1 MTIIIKEI
9 SIRATIERTGSTS
22 ASDDRKLL
30 RMKKDMMREVRE
42 MLRNEKLRKAER

>member
-22 ASDDRKLL
+22 VNDERKLL
-30 RMKKDMMREVRE
+30 RLKKDMMREVRE
-42 MLRNEKLRKAER
+42 MLRNERLRKAQR